1 MFKEMFKHTETH
13 TRKDKMQMIRRIK
26 VGVFFELFWE
36 SSLEMKSNVD
46 I

>member
-13 TRKDKMQMIRRIK
+13 TRKDKMQMIRIK

-36 SSLEMKSNVD
+36 SSLELKSNVD